1 MDILQMS
8 MLLNNK
14 RPLISSLNMF
24 LQEFHNFSVL
34 QFQDLLTRSCA
45 IFTGFIIIIVSSVI
59 PECSKLPPFI
69 IITYWKLLK
78 LYRID
83 GCSSNSTI
91 GMLLLIVY
99 LDLLLGFNGENID
112 LDLHVDQGSWVDPND
127 PLRRHHFAPKTLY
140 CFAHFL
146 IKFDVELALLF
157 CEEKYSNLTCPYLL
171 PKIEIP
177 AEDYTETPYV
187 HDLTLKHIIRNFLHR
202 MNVDIDKT
210 KRVDRTVEV
219 YLDADSLV
227 ILRKYL
233 NSKDET
239 VTVRE
244 QVREIM
250 EKLIVPECSSQTKTE
265 NISLYFSLYSRYT
278 PELRGSII
286 CRAHIGCDCDFLPLL
301 NTLLLIPAIVAN
313 IAVRMSRAEK
323 SLAEKCKTD
332 NTLSTVLNMV
342 SGLFVLKQE
351 NECEQ
356 HYRDLYVDPIYE
368 ISPLDVICEVLS
380 SFVFTSLGVF
390 GRHFNIFLM
399 NFSRIS
405 FWLGGYRIRTF
416 MATVEPSDTIHSM
429 SRLQQTADY
438 RSNGGRPEIRSSGSG
453 ILLSPVRVG
462 SNNTRRRS
470 LSTSRLRMFKISDIG
485 EMNY

>member
-1 MDILQMS
+1 MAAVAVSLS
-8 MLLNNK
+8 K
-14 RPLISSLNMF
+14 RTIS
-24 LQEFHNFSVL
+24 
-34 QFQDLLTRSCA
+34 
-45 IFTGFIIIIVSSVI
+45 
-59 PECSKLPPFI
+59 
-69 IITYWKLLK
+69 ITDVGAAGIKQH
-78 LYRID
+78 YR
-83 GCSSNSTI
+83 
-91 GMLLLIVY
+91 
-99 LDLLLGFNGENID
+99 
-112 LDLHVDQGSWVDPND
+112 HGSWVDPND
-127 PLRRHHFAPKTLY
+127 PFASSSFCTKNTVNQLTL
-140 CFAHFL
+140 CQM
-146 IKFDVELALLF
+146 
-157 CEEKYSNLTCPYLL
+157 NLKECL
-171 PKIEIP
+171 KNSKVS
-177 AEDYTETPYV
+177 EDYTETPYV

-250 EKLIVPECSSQTKTE
+250 EKLIVPRNYEDQSFVERILDVIVT
-265 NISLYFSLYSRYT
+265 
-278 PELRGSII
+278 
-286 CRAHIGCDCDFLPLL
+286 FLPLL
-301 NTLLLIPAIVAN
+301 NTLLLIPAIVVLYRSHFSICSFVWLFFFVSFVISVFNTFHKKYQAN

-390 GRHFNIFLM
+390 GRHFNIFFNEFFRDSPLH
-399 NFSRIS
+399 FIVLKAIIFLFLTVVFL

-470 LSTSRLRMFKISDIG
+470 LSTSRLRMRLIGYTSAAIATNVQEISQVSRKKVSEVSKDLIEYCEREKPHDMLVSG
-485 EMNY
+485 PIDNHNPFQEKKSCAIL